1 MSKIDTRATFLEDAL
16 DFVGQKERYMVADA
30 LYCHLHNTGQ
40 SLAGNTAENDAEWMA
55 RTLYEE
61 WISHRPGPAR
71 WDKASDDH
79 RELFSNLA
87 RCCLKMMPQLQMR
100 IADRLIELSKV
111 LQDIE
116 RAERA
121 AHKKKGGDR

>member
-1 MSKIDTRATFLEDAL
+1 MPEKRTHTTFLEDAL
-16 DFVGQKERYMVADA
+16 DFCGTSERYKVSDA

-40 SLAGNTAENDAEWMA
+40 YLAGNTQENDAEWLA
-55 RTLYEE
+55 RSLYEE
-61 WISHRPGPAR
+61 WIRHRPGPDR
-71 WDKASDDH
+71 WDLASPEH
-79 RELFSNLA
+79 RELFDNVA
-87 RCCLKMMPQLQMR
+87 RCCLKILPRLQSR

-121 AHKKKGGDR
+121 AYKAKSGE

>member
-1 MSKIDTRATFLEDAL
+1 MGIDTRETFLEEAM
-16 DFVGQKERYMVADA
+16 KYASHEARHHVADA

-40 SLAGNTAENDAEWMA
+40 SLAGNTQESDVEWFARIMWEQSGRKHGDRWEIELDAVKDNY
-55 RTLYEE
+55 R
-61 WISHRPGPAR
+61 
-71 WDKASDDH
+71 K
-79 RELFSNLA
+79 FSALA
-87 RCCLKMMPQLQMR
+87 LGNMSKVQER

-121 AHKKKGGDR
+121 ARKALERKSK